1 MDKFNINQF
10 ICRSDNYGVIISDKN
25 TGLTASI
32 DAPDAKIID
41 QELIKDNLKL
51 THLFITHK
59 HLDHIEGIEYLKD
72 KYGCTVIGPEKEK
85 REIPSLDITVIDE
98 EYIDFS
104 GSPIKIIETPG
115 HTLGHIIYYFEH
127 DNLLFAG
134 DTLFLMGCGRVFE
147 GTHKQM
153 FESLEKIKK
162 LPPDTTIYCGHEYS
176 LANAKFVAS
185 ILPDNNNIKKRLH
198 EIELLRDQ
206 NKHTLPTLLDVE
218 LKTNLFLMGDNS
230 SLKKKLDMSDAI
242 EEEIF
247 SELRTKK
254 DNF

>member
-1 MDKFNINQF
+1 MDKFNINHF

-32 DAPDAKIID
+32 DAPDAEIID
-41 QELIKDNLKL
+41 QELKRNDLKL

-85 REIPSLDITVIDE
+85 DEIRLLDITVIDE

-104 GSPIKIIETPG
+104 GSPIKIIATPG
-115 HTLGHIIYYFEH
+115 HTLGHIIYYFEQ

-176 LANAKFVAS
+176 LANAKFAAS
-185 ILPDNNNIKKRLH
+185 IWPDKHIKKRLD
-198 EIELLRDQ
+198 EIELLRAQ
-206 NKHTLPTLLDVE
+206 NKHTIPTTLDDE
-218 LKTNLFLMGDNS
+218 LTTNLFLMSDNIPLKRKLNMGDA
-230 SLKKKLDMSDAI
+230 K

>member
-1 MDKFNINQF
+1 MDKFNINHF

-32 DAPDAKIID
+32 DAPDAEIID
-41 QELIKDNLKL
+41 QELKRNDLKL

-85 REIPSLDITVIDE
+85 DEIPLLDITVIDE

-104 GSPIKIIETPG
+104 GSPIKIIATPG
-115 HTLGHIIYYFEH
+115 HTLGHIIYHFEQ

-147 GTHKQM
+147 GTHRQM

-162 LPPDTTIYCGHEYS
+162 LSPDTTIYCGHEYS

-198 EIELLRDQ
+198 EIELLRNQ
-206 NKHTLPTLLDVE
+206 NKHTLPTLLNDE
-218 LKTNLFLMGDNS
+218 LKTNLFLMSDNP
-230 SLKKKLDMSDAI
+230 SLKKKLDMSDAT

>member
-1 MDKFNINQF
+1 MGKFNINHF

-32 DAPDAKIID
+32 DAPDAEIID
-41 QELIKDNLKL
+41 QELKINDLKL

-72 KYGCTVIGPEKEK
+72 KYSCKVIGPEKEK
-85 REIPSLDITVIDE
+85 DEIPLLDITVIDE

-115 HTLGHIIYYFEH
+115 HTLGHIIYHFEQ

-162 LPPDTTIYCGHEYS
+162 LPPNTAIYFGHEYS
-176 LANAKFVAS
+176 LANAKFAAS
-185 ILPDNNNIKKRLH
+185 IWPDNHIKKRLD
-198 EIELLRDQ
+198 EIESLRAQ
-206 NKHTLPTLLDVE
+206 NKHTIPTTLDAE
-218 LKTNLFLMGDNS
+218 LITNLFLMGDNT
-230 SLKKKLDMSDAI
+230 SLKRKLDMGDAK

-254 DNF
+254 DTF

>member
-1 MDKFNINQF
+1 
-10 ICRSDNYGVIISDKN
+10 
-25 TGLTASI
+25 
-32 DAPDAKIID
+32 
-41 QELIKDNLKL
+41 
-51 THLFITHK
+51 
-59 HLDHIEGIEYLKD
+59 
-72 KYGCTVIGPEKEK
+72 
-85 REIPSLDITVIDE
+85 
-98 EYIDFS
+98 
-104 GSPIKIIETPG
+104 
-115 HTLGHIIYYFEH
+115 
-127 DNLLFAG
+127 
-134 DTLFLMGCGRVFE
+134 MGCGRVFE

-176 LANAKFVAS
+176 LANAKFVTS

-206 NKHTLPTLLDVE
+206 NKHTLPTLLDDE

>member
-1 MDKFNINQF
+1 MSKFNINQF

-32 DAPDAKIID
+32 DAPDAEMID
-41 QELIKDNLKL
+41 QELKKNDLKL
-51 THLFITHK
+51 THIFITHK
-59 HLDHIEGIEYLKD
+59 HLDHIEGIDYLKD
-72 KYGCTVIGPEKEK
+72 KYGCIVIGPEKEK
-85 REIPSLDITVIDE
+85 EEIPLLDITVIDE

-115 HTLGHIIYYFEH
+115 HTLGHIIYHFEQ

-147 GTHKQM
+147 GTHEQM
-153 FESLEKIKK
+153 YKSLEKIKK
-162 LPPDTTIYCGHEYS
+162 LPPNTTIYCGHEYS
-176 LANAKFVAS
+176 IANAKFVAS
-185 ILPDNNNIKKRLH
+185 ILPDNSNIKKRLD
-198 EIELLRDQ
+198 EIKSLRDQ
-206 NKHTLPTLLDVE
+206 NKQTLPTLLDDE
-218 LKTNLFLMGDNS
+218 LITNPFLMSNNS
-230 SLKKKLDMSDAI
+230 VLKRKLDMNNAK

-247 SELRTKK
+247 SELRTRK